1 MFNGHIRK
9 FIVHYF
15 CENLNFNEHKFYNN
29 MDFNLLNSL
38 VEKSNMGK
46 ARIAELAKISRTTLD
61 NALNGADIKI
71 STIESLSN
79 VLGVSPSV
87 FFGADNNVNNEEN
100 LNIYEKEIKR
110 LQTLL
115 DNQRKSTKV
124 VVELDVTPDEF
135 IKMGLK
141 DKVIQV
147 LSK

>member
-1 MFNGHIRK
+1 MNIYTSLLDVIFE
-9 FIVHYF
+9 
-15 CENLNFNEHKFYNN
+15 ENQSIMNVISCKCMN
-29 MDFNLLNSL
+29 FNLLSSL
-38 VEKSNMGK
+38 VEKSKMGK
-46 ARIAELAKISRTTLD
+46 AQIAEMAKISRTTLD

-87 FFGADNNVNNEEN
+87 FFGADNGANEEN

-115 DNQRKSTKV
+115 DNQKKFTKV

>member
-1 MFNGHIRK
+1 MNVINCK
-9 FIVHYF
+9 
-15 CENLNFNEHKFYNN
+15 CMN
-29 MDFNLLNSL
+29 FNLLSSL
-38 VEKSNMGK
+38 VEKSKMGK
-46 ARIAELAKISRTTLD
+46 AQIAEMAKISRTTLD

-87 FFGADNNVNNEEN
+87 FFGADNDANEEN